1 MQRWIW
7 IALFSMT
14 FAELGQAQSNGTSHA
29 TTTEETAVKSS
40 ANSYFVLGATPKQE
54 AILRAQIEVMH
65 PEVLPLRV
73 IFVPHW
79 KYLGTTKTFQLHVPT
94 GYTSALFSHLP
105 SRTVFIDADR
115 YQSDDSLGY
124 WMAHELG
131 HLATN
136 SSKESDAEK
145 GARELRKRLEEWR
158 KRAAQ
163 KTLTPA
169 S

>member
-29 TTTEETAVKSS
+29 MTTEETVARSS
-40 ANSYFVLGATPKQE
+40 ANGYFVLGATPKQE
-54 AILRAQIEVMH
+54 AILRAQIEVMR

-79 KYLGTTKTFQLHVPT
+79 KYLDTTKTFQLHVPT

>member
-14 FAELGQAQSNGTSHA
+14 FAELGQAQSNGKSNGM
-29 TTTEETAVKSS
+29 TTEETAVKSS

-79 KYLGTTKTFQLHVPT
+79 KYLDTTKTFQLHVPT

-163 KTLTPA
+163 ETLTPA

>member
-29 TTTEETAVKSS
+29 MTTEETVARSS
-40 ANSYFVLGATPKQE
+40 ANGYFVLGATPKQE
-54 AILRAQIEVMH
+54 AILRAQIEVMR

-79 KYLGTTKTFQLHVPT
+79 KYLDTTKTFQLHVPT

-136 SSKESDAEK
+136 SVKESDAEK

>member
-29 TTTEETAVKSS
+29 MTTEETVARSS
-40 ANSYFVLGATPKQE
+40 ANGYFVLGATPKQE

-79 KYLGTTKTFQLHVPT
+79 KYLDTTKTFQLHVPT

-136 SSKESDAEK
+136 SSKEGDAEK

-163 KTLTPA
+163 ATPTPA

>member
-1 MQRWIW
+1 
-7 IALFSMT
+7 MT
-14 FAELGQAQSNGTSHA
+14 FAELGRGQSNDNSNPVF
-29 TTTEETAVKSS
+29 TEETAANSS
-40 ANSYFVLGATPKQE
+40 AKNYFVQGATAKQE
-54 AILRAQIEVMH
+54 ALLRAQIAAMR
-65 PEVLPLRV
+65 PDLLPLRI

-79 KYLGTTKTFQLHVPT
+79 KYLATTKAFQLHVPA
-94 GYTSALFSHLP
+94 GYTSAMFTHLP

-136 SSKESDAEK
+136 SVKESDAEK
-145 GARELRKRLEEWR
+145 SARELRKRLEEWR
-158 KRAAQ
+158 TRVAR

>member
-1 MQRWIW
+1 MKRWIFV
-7 IALFSMT
+7 ALVLMGFS
-14 FAELGQAQSNGTSHA
+14 ELGQGQSNGNSNPIS
-29 TTTEETAVKSS
+29 TEETAANSS
-40 ANSYFVLGATPKQE
+40 AKSYFVLGATAKQE
-54 AILRAQIEVMH
+54 ALLRAQIEAMH
-65 PEVLPLRV
+65 PDILPLRV
-73 IFVPHW
+73 ILVPHW
-79 KYLGTTKTFQLHVPT
+79 KYVDTTKSFQLHVPA
-94 GYTSALFSHLP
+94 GYTSAMFSHLP

-131 HLATN
+131 HLSTN
-136 SSKESDAEK
+136 SVKETDAEK